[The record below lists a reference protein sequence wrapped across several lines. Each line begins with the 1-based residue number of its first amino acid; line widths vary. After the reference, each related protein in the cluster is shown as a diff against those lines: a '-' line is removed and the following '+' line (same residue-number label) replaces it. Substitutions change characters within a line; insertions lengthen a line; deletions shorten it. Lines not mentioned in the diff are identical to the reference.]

1 MIDDLV
7 ISTGNPIHGEVGVNN
22 GKRLINEKKTS
33 LTLNPQ
39 IESSDHEKVQQT
51 CIY

>member
-22 GKRLINEKKTS
+22 GKRLINEKN
-33 LTLNPQ
+33 LNDSEPADREQ
-39 IESSDHEKVQQT
+39 
-51 CIY
+51 